1 MKRRLIGSGSFIQD
15 CMQRIKLR
23 QRGSNNAA
31 GKAGRRTR
39 FGIRLLPL
47 ILMLLL
53 LNGPNA
59 FALDTNTLPTG
70 GQITAG
76 SGSISRSG
84 GKMTVTQTTGRMITD
99 WSTFNIG
106 SNASVNFAQ
115 PGSSSVALNRIYDQ
129 NPSLIYGSLMA
140 NGQVFLVNNAGIYF
154 GATAQVNV
162 GGLVASSLNI
172 TKENFMAGNNLFE
185 KSGAAGSI
193 INQGSIRTS
202 SGGYIAF
209 ISPVIGNEGS
219 LTATGG
225 TVGMAA
231 GDRVSLDFTGDSLV
245 NFTVEKGAV
254 DALIENKGLINADG
268 GAVILSAKA
277 ADSLTKAVVN
287 NSGIIEAKTM
297 ENRSGRI
304 LLLSDME
311 SGKVI
316 AGGTLDASAPDG
328 GNGGFIET
336 SAAQVTIKDGLSVS
350 TAAPDGQTG
359 IWLID
364 PNDFTIA
371 ASGSGLTGGDMTGA
385 QVTAALASSNLTIIS
400 NDGATSGSGDIF
412 VNDSITWSA
421 NKLSLYAYRNIEINS
436 ELTGSGT
443 AGLALYYGQGA
454 TDGVINGATASYS
467 VNAPVH
473 LTTTGSFSTQRG
485 TSGTLKNYTIITS
498 LGSEGSTTA
507 TDLQGMQGN
516 LAGYYALG
524 ADIDAS
530 ATSGWNSSAGF
541 APVGN
546 SSTKFT
552 GVFDGLG
559 HTITGLTINRPATS
573 YVGLFGYA
581 YGADILNV
589 GLTGG
594 SVTGSSYVGSFAG
607 RSESAAITNSY
618 NTGNVMGSGS
628 YVGGLAGY
636 YYGNDSHTASAYNS
650 YNTGDVTGSVN
661 YVGGLV
667 GYLSANGDAGEVY
680 SSYNTGSVT
689 GGSYVGGLAGRLG
702 GTQIYDSYNTGSV
715 SGGSYVGGLVG
726 YNVNTISKSY
736 STGSVTGSTYVGG
749 LVGYNYSNIVAC
761 YWDVE
766 TSGQTTASGGYSV
779 GTGLTT
785 SQMKQSSN
793 FSGWDLTGTWRIYD
807 GYSYPLLKAFLTPL
821 TVTANAA
828 SRTYDGSAYSGGN
841 GVTYSTTPSGLLLG
855 TLTYGGTAQNAKNA
869 GTYAITPGGFYSTSQ
884 QGYNIIYV
892 DGTLTINPAS
902 LTVTAND
909 AASRTYD
916 ATAYSGGNGV
926 TYAGFVGGET
936 STVLLGTLSYT
947 GTSQGA
953 RNAGSYVISPGGL
966 ASGNYSINYANGT
979 LTINPATLTIAG
991 SSAANKVYDGTTT
1004 AAVTAGTLSGL
1015 VGTETLTVNS
1025 TGIFDTKNIGTGKTV
1040 ATTYALA
1047 DGTGLAA
1054 NYTLAVSGENL
1065 SADITAR
1072 NLTAAYTGTSK
1083 TYDGTTAVTVTV
1095 SSSDIVSGDTVT
1107 FSQSAAFADKNAGT
1121 GKTINI
1127 SGISVSGTDAANY
1140 SLTGT
1145 TATATADITKAAL
1158 TVTANS
1164 ELAAYSGFPYSGG
1177 NGVYYTGLIG
1187 SDTPAALGG
1196 SLRYAGSSQ
1205 GAYIT
1210 GTYSINPYGLTSGN
1224 YDISFVPGVLIIGP
1238 DARAY
1243 TELVE
1248 SSQASKPGPVDTFA
1262 KFRNSGTGNAMI
1274 EGLISANLVSTGSE
1288 TQKPMF
1294 ANVPGLNNITVR
1306 IHQVDKEDRR
1316 KISGLIENF
1325 DGSGRHVPF
1334 RDVDEL
1340 MVLLNQ

>member
-23 QRGSNNAA
+23 QRGGDGAA

-53 LNGPNA
+53 LNGPDA
-59 FALDTNTLPTG
+59 LALDTNTLPTG

-185 KSGAAGSI
+185 KSGVAGSI

-277 ADSLTKAVVN
+277 ADSLTRAVVN

-311 SGKVI
+311 SGEVI

-454 TDGVINGATASYS
+454 TDGVINGTTASYS

-473 LTTTGSFSTQRG
+473 LTTTGSFSTRRG

-498 LGSEGSTTA
+498 LGAAGSTTA

-594 SVTGSSYVGSFAG
+594 SVTGNSNVGSFAG
-607 RSESAAITNSY
+607 RSDSAAITNSY
-618 NTGNVMGSGS
+618 NTGS
-628 YVGGLAGY
+628 
-636 YYGNDSHTASAYNS
+636 
-650 YNTGDVTGSVN
+650 VTGSGD

-667 GYLSANGDAGEVY
+667 GYNFATIAGSYNTGNVTGSSKCVGGLAGYDYGNNSHTGNIYNSYNTGSVTGSGYYVGGLVGDMYGEYDAGPLYNSYNTGSVTGSSWY
-680 SSYNTGSVT
+680 VGGLVGRLRGAGLYDSYNTGSVTGYDNVGGIVGRLTSSITSSYNTGSVT
-689 GGSYVGGLAGRLG
+689 AS
-702 GTQIYDSYNTGSV
+702 NTG
-715 SGGSYVGGLVG
+715 GIIFVGGLVG
-726 YNVNTISKSY
+726 HNWGNIITSYWNT
-736 STGSVTGSTYVGG
+736 
-749 LVGYNYSNIVAC
+749 
-761 YWDVE
+761 E
-766 TSGQTTASGGYSV
+766 TSGQTTASVGNSG

-785 SQMKQSSN
+785 SEMKLSRYFSSA
-793 FSGWDLTGTWRIYD
+793 WDFTDTWYMRD
-807 GYSYPLLKAFLTPL
+807 GYSYPLLRPLMTP
-821 TVTANAA
+821 
-828 SRTYDGSAYSGGN
+828 
-841 GVTYSTTPSGLLLG
+841 
-855 TLTYGGTAQNAKNA
+855 
-869 GTYAITPGGFYSTSQ
+869 F
-884 QGYNIIYV
+884 
-892 DGTLTINPAS
+892 
-902 LTVTAND
+902 TVTAND

-936 STVLLGTLSYT
+936 SSVLLGTLSYT
-947 GTSQGA
+947 GSSQGA
-953 RNAGSYVISPGGL
+953 RNAGSYVITPGGL
-966 ASGNYSINYANGT
+966 ASGNYSIAYASGT

-991 SSAANKVYDGTTT
+991 SSAANKVYDGNTSAT
-1004 AAVTAGTLSGL
+1004 VTAGTLSGL
-1015 VGTETLTVNS
+1015 VGTETLGVNG
-1025 TGIFDTKNIGTGKTV
+1025 TGTFDDKNAGTGKTV
-1040 ATTYALA
+1040 AATYTLA
-1047 DGTGLAA
+1047 NGTGLAA
-1054 NYTLAVSGENL
+1054 NYTLAGENL
-1065 SADITAR
+1065 SADITAKS
-1072 NLTAAYTGTSK
+1072 LTAAYTGTNK
-1083 TYDGTTAVTVTV
+1083 VYDGSTTATVTG
-1095 SSSDIVSGDTVT
+1095 SSSDIIGGDTVT
-1107 FSQSAAFADKNAGT
+1107 FSQNAAFADKNAGT

-1238 DARAY
+1238 DAGTY

-1248 SSQASKPGPVDTFA
+1248 SSQASKHGPVDTFA

-1274 EGLISANLVSTGSE
+1274 EGLIGANLVSTGSE

>member
-31 GKAGRRTR
+31 GKAGRRMR

-59 FALDTNTLPTG
+59 LALDTNTLPTG

-84 GKMTVTQTTGRMITD
+84 GKMTVTQTTARMITD

-129 NPSLIYGSLMA
+129 NPSLIYGSLTA

-172 TKENFMAGNNLFE
+172 TKENFLAGNNLFE

-219 LTATGG
+219 LTAPGG

-254 DALIENKGLINADG
+254 DALIENRGLISADG
-268 GAVILSAKA
+268 GTVILTAKA
-277 ADSLTKAVVN
+277 ADSVTKAVVN
-287 NSGIIEAKTM
+287 NSGIIEARTM

-311 SGKVI
+311 SGEVI

-350 TAAPDGQTG
+350 TAAPDGETG

-400 NDGATSGSGDIF
+400 NDGATSGNGDIF

-473 LTTTGSFSTQRG
+473 LTTTGSFSTRRG

-594 SVTGSSYVGSFAG
+594 SVKGSSYVGSFAG
-607 RSESAAITNSY
+607 RSYSAAITNSY
-618 NTGNVMGSGS
+618 NTGS
-628 YVGGLAGY
+628 
-636 YYGNDSHTASAYNS
+636 
-650 YNTGDVTGSVN
+650 VTGSGQ

-667 GYLSANGDAGEVY
+667 GFNYL
-680 SSYNTGSVT
+680 
-689 GGSYVGGLAGRLG
+689 
-702 GTQIYDSYNTGSV
+702 
-715 SGGSYVGGLVG
+715 
-726 YNVNTISKSY
+726 
-736 STGSVTGSTYVGG
+736 
-749 LVGYNYSNIVAC
+749 NIVAC

-766 TSGQTTASGGYSV
+766 TSGQTTASAGYSG

-785 SQMKQSSN
+785 AQMRQSSN
-793 FSGWDLTGTWRIYD
+793 FSSTWDFTDTWYMRD
-807 GYSYPLLKAFLTPL
+807 GFSYPLLRALMTPL
-821 TVTANAA
+821 TVTANDYT
-828 SRTYDGSAYSGGN
+828 RTYN
-841 GVTYSTTPSGLLLG
+841 
-855 TLTYGGTAQNAKNA
+855 
-869 GTYAITPGGFYSTSQ
+869 
-884 QGYNIIYV
+884 
-892 DGTLTINPAS
+892 
-902 LTVTAND
+902 
-909 AASRTYD
+909 

-936 STVLLGTLSYT
+936 SSVLLGTLAYT

-953 RNAGSYVISPGGL
+953 RNAGSYVITPGGL
-966 ASGNYSINYANGT
+966 IAFNYDITYAAGA
-979 LTINPATLTIAG
+979 LTINPVTLTLTG
-991 SSAANKVYDGTTT
+991 SSAASKVYDGTTT
-1004 AAVTAGTLSGL
+1004 ATVTAGTLSGL

-1274 EGLISANLVSTGSE
+1274 EGLIGANIVSTGSE